1 MRKYLINTPVK
12 VKKNTIL
19 KPGGEPVELSDKIV
33 NSLPSSAITAVEI
46 PDAKTTDPK
55 KTDPKKTDD
64 GKGQK

>member
-1 MRKYLINTPVK
+1 MRKYLINTPIK

-33 NSLPSSAITAVEI
+33 NSLPSSAITAVEV
-46 PDAKTTDPK
+46 PDAKPDPK
-55 KTDPKKTDD
+55 KTNPKKTDD